1 MNRFWPATAAG
12 YTIVPTTATSDHC
25 GGVALVF
32 RTNAEWHVEDA
43 TAVGPNV
50 VRCVVV
56 HGDERTPLFG
66 VYIPPSEENMTTMNF
81 LTEAMRSVDCER
93 AVVLGDLN
101 VNWHRP
107 REERHHEIVAGLQE
121 LSMRNVADGFKTRR
135 HRQHWW
141 SWRQRREGTVVS
153 ALCDY
158 VLAGRRVG
166 WRRHSSVDVRFP
178 TDHRMLL
185 AQMVGKRTQ
194 GYRRYMRRRQRPPVQ
209 LFDVEE
215 ADVRRDGDGGM
226 RDDDGLR
233 REQDERLWALQD
245 AVVKPERQPSRPGWI
260 SDDTRRLVAKKAT
273 ALRRGQEER
282 TRELGKALRR
292 SLRRD

>member
-1 MNRFWPATAAG
+1 MLERGAVRCLRRVRALQNRPSAGFLSEGVWKNSRLSTVAPGTHSTGYVHTGRRRRRERNSRFARKKANGRSRGVRINIATLNIIDGRDSRLTLACECLRRHHVDIAVVTETKMNRFWPATAAG

-141 SWRQRREGTVVS
+141 SWRQRQEGTVVS

-158 VLAGRRVG
+158 VAGRRVG

-178 TDHRMLL
+178 TDH
-185 AQMVGKRTQ
+185 
-194 GYRRYMRRRQRPPVQ
+194 
-209 LFDVEE
+209 
-215 ADVRRDGDGGM
+215 
-226 RDDDGLR
+226 
-233 REQDERLWALQD
+233 
-245 AVVKPERQPSRPGWI
+245 
-260 SDDTRRLVAKKAT
+260 
-273 ALRRGQEER
+273 
-282 TRELGKALRR
+282 
-292 SLRRD
+292 